1 MSKIELN
8 HMQQAAVEKYLDWY
22 HNPSKRIR
30 PWFEISGA
38 AGTGKTTVV
47 GTISR
52 ELGLTEE
59 QIAYMAFVGKA
70 TLALR
75 QNGLPAKTIHS
86 SIYNLTKVKKY
97 DEHGVSYYVDDF
109 VKKPHLSPEL
119 RQIVVDEGGMVGS
132 KIGEDLL
139 SYKIPTLILGDL
151 KQLPPV
157 MSKRM
162 FLNAPDVTLTEIV
175 RQAKDS
181 PIIYL
186 SQLATHGIDIPY
198 GIYGDNECVVIHK
211 DELNEDHLRESDIV
225 ICGTNKMRDIINNFM
240 RSRIQG
246 INVDRITVGDKLV
259 CRQNCWNRSID
270 EDITLVNGLIG
281 YVESIYME
289 AGNADMLIDFRPEFT
304 HKVFKKVPINHSY
317 IFKPYPDRIDTQI
330 KYMNGVAFEFGNAIT
345 CHLSQGSQYDTVL
358 VYVENAT
365 NSLYFR
371 QWLYTA
377 ITRAKKKLILVI

>member
-1 MSKIELN
+1 MITLN
-8 HMQQAAVEKYLDWY
+8 HMQEVAVGMYLDWY
-22 HNPSKRIR
+22 FNPKKRKR

-47 GTISR
+47 NAIVR
-52 ELGLTEE
+52 ELGLTTQ

-86 SIYNLTKVKKY
+86 SIYDLKKVKKY
-97 DEHGVSYYVDDF
+97 DEAGNHIIVEEF
-109 VKKPHLSPEL
+109 VKKPYLPPL
-119 RQIVVDEGGMVGS
+119 LKQIVLDEGGMVGG
-132 KIGEDLL
+132 KIGDDLL
-139 SYKIPTLILGDL
+139 SYNIPLLVLGDL

-157 MSKRM
+157 MSQRM
-162 FLNAPDVTLTEIV
+162 FLMEPDVTLTEIM

-186 SQLATHGIDIPY
+186 SQLATHGLNIPY
-198 GIYGDNECVVIHK
+198 GVYGNNECIVIHK
-211 DELNEDHLRESDIV
+211 DELTEEHLIESDIV
-225 ICGTNKMRDIINNFM
+225 ICETNKMRDIINHYM
-240 RSRIQG
+240 RDKIQH
-246 INVDRITVGDKLV
+246 IHSNRITIGDKLV
-259 CRQNCWNRSID
+259 CRQNCWTRTID
-270 EDITLVNGLIG
+270 DDITLVNGLIG
-281 YVESIYME
+281 YVEGVYME
-289 AGNADMLIDFRPEFT
+289 SKEADMLIDFRPEFSNQ
-304 HKVFKKVPINHSY
+304 VFHKVPINHSY
-317 IFKPYPDRIDTQI
+317 PFKSYEDRANTPIRFL
-330 KYMNGVAFEFGNAIT
+330 NGVAFEFGNAIT

-358 VYVENAT
+358 VYVERYML